1 MLTISD
7 LYCIIY
13 MSASQQQFERTG
25 DVMDVNEIIT
35 MISTVGFPI
44 VACVALY
51 LQSREQNKSISEL
64 SLSLQKL
71 SDKIEQL
78 IDCGKEG

>member
-1 MLTISD
+1 MAT
-7 LYCIIY
+7 
-13 MSASQQQFERTG
+13 SQQQFERNG

-44 VACVALY
+44 VACIALY